1 MKREAEIGVM
11 LPQAKECQKPE
22 AMKRQG
28 KRQNATLGNYLTSL
42 CLSFIVSKME
52 TKQMKKI
59 FKWRQIYLPH
69 RVLVMIYLLY
79 VKFLEHCKHIYSQF
93 SAIILLI

>member
-28 KRQNATLGNYLTSL
+28 KRQNATLGKLFNLFVL
-42 CLSFIVSKME
+42 QFHCLKNGDKTNE
-52 TKQMKKI
+52 
-59 FKWRQIYLPH
+59 
-69 RVLVMIYLLY
+69 
-79 VKFLEHCKHIYSQF
+79 KHF
-93 SAIILLI
+93 